1 MLVHQRVRVEQIV
14 ATFEEDV
21 GQLRKESLYV
31 APHDLFLLLIDQK
44 VDSFAGAEGV
54 RPLFHLE
61 GILHLSLAQLEEEL
75 LALRVV

>member
-1 MLVHQRVRVEQIV
+1 M
-14 ATFEEDV
+14 
-21 GQLRKESLYV
+21 

-44 VDSFAGAEGV
+44 VDSLAGAEGV